1 MVIVCILC
9 ELVITS
15 CTLVFLF
22 NLHQAL
28 DSGRDGFVQHKRRQ
42 MALGFLSLAFTL
54 AALTL
59 MAVGIDKLRRGAR
72 TVWTRVSTEFIGGR
86 RSSRG
91 AVVPAVIEEADSA
104 EEALANEQEA
114 GGDQTASV
122 CVEEVPLRPH
132 STC

>member
-22 NLHQAL
+22 NLHQAV
-28 DSGRDGFVQHKRRQ
+28 DSGREGFVQHKRRQ

-59 MAVGIDKLRRGAR
+59 MAVGID
-72 TVWTRVSTEFIGGR
+72 
-86 RSSRG
+86 
-91 AVVPAVIEEADSA
+91 
-104 EEALANEQEA
+104 
-114 GGDQTASV
+114 
-122 CVEEVPLRPH
+122 
-132 STC
+132 